1 MSKQLEF
8 WFEFGSPYSY
18 PTAAR
23 IERLAQACSITIIWR
38 PFLLGPIFREQ
49 GWEDSPFN
57 IYPTKGAYMW
67 RDMER
72 LCAALDLASS
82 APASSLAMAYWRPG
96 LRVGLREKRG
106 CRTLCVAYMTQTLSV
121 TKTFQIRVL

>member
-8 WFEFGSPYSY
+8 WFEFGSTYSY

-23 IERLAQACSITIIWR
+23 IERLTHARGITLIWR

-57 IYPTKGAYMW
+57 IYPTKGVYMW

-72 LCAALDLASS
+72 LCAALDLAFQTPQPVPSQWS
-82 APASSLAMAYWRPG
+82 IGGPD
-96 LRVGLREKRG
+96 
-106 CRTLCVAYMTQTLSV
+106 CVLV
-121 TKTFQIRVL
+121 